1 MPCHLIEIVIDKAWF
16 HDTNSITVFTN
27 RLLLS
32 LFWRGVR
39 TAHVALMHDFWDR
52 SAPFDTIQKKQV
64 WAGRIPKKQ
73 FGSICDSSSDCSSIR
88 VLLREKIWWLG
99 SKKDP
104 LPCSP
109 VTHITW
115 RVPGG
120 REPHW
125 TLGNG
130 WQRDKVNSRVRRDRC
145 QFISSGW
152 WKQGTGSRHQPEEWR
167 GSKRKKM
174 HLVLVLHQ
182 HLLLLLLLLWQLLF
196 VT

>member
-88 VLLREKIWWLG
+88 VLLREIWWLG

-104 LPCSP
+104 LPCSHI
-109 VTHITW
+109 THITW
-115 RVPGG
+115 RVPRG
-120 REPHW
+120 RSHIE
-125 TLGNG
+125 LGEMDG
-130 WQRDKVNSRVRRDRC
+130 KETAGSGVTVVSPSAVADKSRGQAQIINQKILYRQHIVQWSD
-145 QFISSGW
+145 FI
-152 WKQGTGSRHQPEEWR
+152 
-167 GSKRKKM
+167 
-174 HLVLVLHQ
+174 L
-182 HLLLLLLLLWQLLF
+182 
-196 VT
+196 